1 LPKINPIEIFRKRK
15 MTWYCGHAILWAR
28 YLDGNQNE
36 YIVWENIYLTKA
48 NNSTEAEKQ
57 IAVSAI
63 AACDPDGLEFDGRPA
78 QWKYGGI
85 RKVIEISVSDFLIGQ
100 IDEDWGDTIE
110 LTWNQ
115 YVVPD
120 KESLNKLISGESAN
134 VIYDE

>member
-1 LPKINPIEIFRKRK
+1 

-36 YIVWENIYLTKA
+36 YIVWENIYLTEA
-48 NNSTEAEKQ
+48 NDSTEAEKQ
-57 IAVSAI
+57 IEVSVI
-63 AACDPDGLEFDGRPA
+63 SACEPDGLEFDGRPA
-78 QWKYGGI
+78 QWEYGGI

-115 YVVPD
+115 YVVPN
-120 KESLNKLISGESAN
+120 KESLDKLISGEPAD
-134 VIYDE
+134 VTYDK